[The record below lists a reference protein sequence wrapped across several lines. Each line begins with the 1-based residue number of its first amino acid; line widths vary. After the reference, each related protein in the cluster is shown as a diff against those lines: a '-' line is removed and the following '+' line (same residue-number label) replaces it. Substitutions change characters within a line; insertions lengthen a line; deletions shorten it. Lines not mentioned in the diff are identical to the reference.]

1 MRHVRFSVGFLMVVA
16 AVIALD
22 IAVMRSLFRD
32 APGSNQTLYLV
43 PIDGTTSMPF
53 GTFALGVLP
62 MASLLLLVAFFHL
75 PTFWRTG
82 YVSSF
87 WLGFAT
93 SGALSVLLF
102 MIISALSPAAT
113 HKYLVVVSARLIT
126 PMIGM
131 MGDEPAQWLADGVE
145 LAMGTALLMLPEM
158 LLAIA
163 GAWLFARARQRTLN
177 ARAGGETSSLS
188 RSSAMAGVPE

>member
-1 MRHVRFSVGFLMVVA
+1 MGHVRFSVGFLMVVT
-16 AVIALD
+16 AVISLD
-22 IAVMRSLFRD
+22 VAVMRSLYGA

-43 PIDGTTSMPF
+43 PIDGTTSIPF

-62 MASLLLLVAFFHL
+62 MASLLLLVALFHV
-75 PTFWRTG
+75 PTIWRKG

-102 MIISALSPAAT
+102 MIISSLSPAAT
-113 HKYLVVVSARLIT
+113 QKYLVVVSARLIT

-131 MGDEPAQWLADGVE
+131 MGDEPAQWLVDGVE
-145 LAMGTALLMLPEM
+145 LVMGTALMVLPEM
-158 LLAIA
+158 LIAIA
-163 GAWLFARARQRTLN
+163 GGWLFARAGQRTVIG
-177 ARAGGETSSLS
+177 RAGCENLSLS
-188 RSSAMAGVPE
+188 RS